1 MLPQHV
7 SLYNSMELRAAN
19 SAVHARI
26 WLKLELI
33 RDAMAVLVTYK
44 NKEGPIKNKGA
55 RVVIKFPMGA
65 TCIGCDGNQ
74 SSNTD

>member
-1 MLPQHV
+1 
-7 SLYNSMELRAAN
+7 
-19 SAVHARI
+19 
-26 WLKLELI
+26 
-33 RDAMAVLVTYK
+33 MAVLVTYK